1 MASDETRAAPAQ
13 IGRQA
18 RHWIEKVLAK
28 SPFAGPIGI
37 EVISIEPE
45 RVRLRL
51 PYRAE
56 LTTVGTVVHGGAI
69 ATLVDVAGA
78 AASASAIRDDDGAT
92 GGATASLTLSFIAPA
107 SEANLE
113 AEAVV
118 LQRSRTQT
126 ISDIFVRDEAGTLL
140 AKGTIM
146 SRIFYA
152 RAGAARLQRGS
163 GSESR

>member
-1 MASDETRAAPAQ
+1 MASDETHAAPAR
-13 IGRQA
+13 IGQQA
-18 RHWIEKVLAK
+18 RYWIEKVLAR

-37 EVISIEPE
+37 EVLSAEPE

-51 PYRAE
+51 PYRAA

-78 AASASAIRDDDGAT
+78 AACASAIRDDDGVT
-92 GGATASLTLSFIAPA
+92 GGATVSLTLSFIAPA

-126 ISDIFVRDEAGTLL
+126 ISDIFVRDDAGVLL
-140 AKGTIM
+140 AKGTII
-146 SRIFYA
+146 SRLFYA
-152 RAGAARLQRGS
+152 RAGRAG
-163 GSESR
+163 E